1 MSKGTICSKSA
12 TPLHSKTSHVVTSHS
27 HEWLIEDF
35 VRREESTGSSLQTRF
50 SVMVSDNKNTKSET
64 VWRIKLYP
72 KGCDADHSSYVS
84 IFINQVTGPTVW
96 VKYAISLLGCRNFDR
111 TPYVYNTRRGSVQFV
126 VDKRSSSRGWK
137 KFISHEA
144 VMAPGG
150 SLLHDGALLIRCVVE
165 LECRDSV
172 AFNNEGGEDPAN
184 MQYLSRTSSFTSFLD
199 EMKYTDLTLDVN
211 DNVFHCHKFM
221 LAKKSDVF
229 DAMFSH
235 DFAETVSNKVVITD
249 LESDAV
255 LEMLRFIYTGKVQ
268 QMEKVNK
275 MVLAAA
281 DKYNIADLKESCEKS
296 LCNSMTVDNV
306 CSLLLLARD
315 RVSHELKR
323 RALEFI
329 SLNVD
334 SVTNSEGWQDLS
346 RDPHLMTD
354 IVRTMGPRNQ

>member
-1 MSKGTICSKSA
+1 MKHHHSKSA
-12 TPLHSKTSHVVTSHS
+12 TPLHSKSAHVVTSWC
-27 HEWLIEDF
+27 HEWQIEDF
-35 VRREESTGSSLQTRF
+35 VRREEQTGSSIQTRF

-72 KGCDADHSSYVS
+72 KGCDGEHSNYVS
-84 IFINQVTGPTVW
+84 IFINQVSGPTVW
-96 VKYAISLLGCRNFDR
+96 VKYAISLLGCQSFDR
-111 TPYVYNTRRGSVQFV
+111 TPYIYNTRRGSVQFII
-126 VDKRSSSRGWK
+126 DKRSSSRGWK

-144 VMAPGG
+144 IMAPGG

-165 LECRDSV
+165 LECREHPFLSE
-172 AFNNEGGEDPAN
+172 AEDPAAL
-184 MQYLSRTSSFTSFLD
+184 QYLSRTSSFSSFLD
-199 EMKYTDLTLDVN
+199 EMKYTDLTLEVN
-211 DNVFHCHKFM
+211 GNIYNCHKFM

-235 DFAETVSNKVVITD
+235 EFSESVSNRVIITD
-249 LESDAV
+249 LESEAV
-255 LEMLRFIYTGKVQ
+255 MEMLRFIYTGKVQ

-281 DKYNIADLKESCEKS
+281 DKYNIVDLKESCEKS

-315 RVSHELKR
+315 RVSLELKR

-329 SLNVD
+329 SQNVD
-334 SVTNSEGWQDLS
+334 TVTNSDGWQDLS
-346 RDPHLMTD
+346 KDPMLMTD
-354 IVRTMGPRNQ
+354 IVRAMGPKNQ